1 MRGIRHERAQGQK
14 EQVLPKGHPGPDLA
28 ARCVES
34 PAGQIDL
41 SVKIVIVDESAIRAA
56 ILEEGL
62 QDAGYTHV
70 VRIAEMTNLLAR
82 IYAID
87 PDVIVIDLENPSRDV
102 LEQMFQVS
110 RIVKRPVAM
119 FVDQS
124 DADQIR
130 AAVDAGVSAYI
141 VDGLRK
147 ERMKNILDLCVS
159 RFNAFSRLQSEL
171 DRAKSALDE
180 RKSID
185 RAKGILMKA
194 KNLSEEDAYA
204 LMRRTAMN
212 ENKKI
217 VDIAQ
222 SIVTAAELLK

>member
-1 MRGIRHERAQGQK
+1 M
-14 EQVLPKGHPGPDLA
+14 PKGHPERNLG
-28 ARCVES
+28 ARCAEV
-34 PAGQIDL
+34 PAGQTDQN
-41 SVKIVIVDESAIRAA
+41 VTIVIVDESAIRAA

-62 QDAGYTHV
+62 REAGYTQV
-70 VRIAEMTNLLAR
+70 MRIAETANLLAR
-82 IYAID
+82 INAID

-110 RIVKRPVAM
+110 RIVRRPIAL

-147 ERMKNILDLCVS
+147 ERMKTILDLCVS
-159 RFNAFSRLQSEL
+159 RFNAFTRLQSEL
-171 DRAKSALDE
+171 ERTKSQLEE
-180 RKSID
+180 RKLID

-194 KNLSEEDAYA
+194 KSLSEEDAYA

-217 VDIAQ
+217 ADIAQ
-222 SIVTAAELLK
+222 SVVTAAELLK

>member
-1 MRGIRHERAQGQK
+1 M
-14 EQVLPKGHPGPDLA
+14 
-28 ARCVES
+28 
-34 PAGQIDL
+34 
-41 SVKIVIVDESAIRAA
+41 
-56 ILEEGL
+56 
-62 QDAGYTHV
+62 
-70 VRIAEMTNLLAR
+70 VRIAEMTNLLSR
-82 IYAID
+82 IYALD

-110 RIVKRPVAM
+110 RIVKRPIAM

-141 VDGLRK
+141 VDGLKK
-147 ERMKNILDLCVS
+147 ERMKTILDLCVS
-159 RFNAFSRLQSEL
+159 RFNAYTRLQSEL
-171 DRAKSALDE
+171 DRAKSQLEE
-180 RKSID
+180 RKLID

-194 KNLSEEDAYA
+194 KSLSEEDAYA

-217 VDIAQ
+217 ADIAQ
-222 SIVTAAELLK
+222 SVVTAAELLK